1 MLLKF
6 SSFLGYIVL
15 SLILF
20 FPDFLKF
27 FHNIVMI
34 YNIRNRN
41 NDTTESKKDKRPVLM
56 LTQDES
62 KT

>member
-1 MLLKF
+1 
-6 SSFLGYIVL
+6 
-15 SLILF
+15 
-20 FPDFLKF
+20 
-27 FHNIVMI
+27 MI
-34 YNIRNRN
+34 YNMRNRN